1 MLKSVSVCEQGL
13 DLKWR
18 GEWRET
24 AIRPGQESSPIVS
37 VVKTFNPGPAW

>member
-1 MLKSVSVCEQGL
+1 MLKLVSVCEQGL

-24 AIRPGQESSPIVS
+24 AIRLGQDFSPIVS
-37 VVKTFNPGPAW
+37 VA